1 MEKYSDKSNESGM
14 KVIFMIAQMFVLSI
28 VYIFIYSSFLLVK
41 MAIAKNGVSEV
52 MYFPIFLSLVLFPVL
67 LYRYRT
73 MFNQGKRL
81 VAFAW
86 MMGTASLLIVMLL
99 AYITQFSN

>member
-1 MEKYSDKSNESGM
+1 METYNDKSNEAGM
-14 KVIFMIAQMFVLSI
+14 RVIFMIVQMFVLSI
-28 VYIFIYSSFLLVK
+28 VYLFIYSSFILVQL
-41 MAIAKNGVSEV
+41 AVAKNGVSEV
-52 MYFPIFLSLVLFPVL
+52 MYFPILLAFALFPIL
-67 LYRYRT
+67 LYRYRK